1 MTEKTVLELK
11 HVNKVYPSGV
21 VGLDDINFTVHEGEF
36 VAVVGLSGAG
46 KSTLFNSINRMIDV
60 TDGQVLVDGEDIT
73 KVHGKELRRMRRK
86 IGMIFQNFNLVE
98 RTTVQKNVL
107 AGRTGYY
114 PTWKTL
120 LGLYSKADQQQA
132 VAQLDKVNMV
142 KKLYRRADQ
151 LSGGQKQRVAI
162 ARTLMQDPTLVLADE
177 PVASLD
183 PKTSKGVMDDLYNL
197 KKYERITVL
206 VNLHSMALALK
217 YADRIIGLRDGK
229 VVYNKPIAEANEAEL
244 RDVYE
249 HGRDD

>member
-1 MTEKTVLELK
+1 MAAKTVLELK
-11 HVNKVYPSGV
+11 HVNKVYPNGV
-21 VGLDDINFTVHEGEF
+21 KGLDDINFAVHEGEF

-73 KVHGKELRRMRRK
+73 KVNGKQLRRMRRK
-86 IGMIFQNFNLVE
+86 IGMIFQSFNLVD

-114 PTWKTL
+114 STWKTL
-120 LGLYSKADQQQA
+120 LGIYSKEDKQQA
-132 VAQLDKVNMV
+132 VAQLEKVNMV

-162 ARTLMQDPTLVLADE
+162 ARTLMQNPTLVLADE

-197 KKYERITVL
+197 KKHEHITVL
-206 VNLHSMALALK
+206 VNLHSMELALK

-229 VVYNKPIAEANEAEL
+229 LVYNKPIAEANEADL

-249 HGRDD
+249 HGRDN

>member
-1 MTEKTVLELK
+1 MGEETVLELK
-11 HVNKVYPSGV
+11 HVNKRYPNGV
-21 VGLDDINFTVHEGEF
+21 KGLDDINFTVHKGEF

-46 KSTLFNSINRMIDV
+46 KSTLFNSINRMVDV
-60 TDGQVLVDGEDIT
+60 TDGQVIVDGQDIT
-73 KVHGKELRRMRRK
+73 QVNGKELRRMRRK
-86 IGMIFQNFNLVE
+86 IGMIFQSFNLVN
-98 RTTVQKNVL
+98 RATVQKNVL

-120 LGLYSKADQQQA
+120 LGIYSKEDQQKA
-132 VAQLDKVNMV
+132 VAQLEKVNMV

-197 KKYERITVL
+197 KKYEHITVL
-206 VNLHSMALALK
+206 VNLHSMELALK

-229 VVYNKPIAEANEAEL
+229 LVYNKPIAEANEADL
-244 RDVYE
+244 REVYE
-249 HGRDD
+249 HGRDN

>member
-1 MTEKTVLELK
+1 MASKTVLELK
-11 HVNKVYPSGV
+11 HVNKVYPNGV
-21 VGLDDINFTVHEGEF
+21 KGLDDINFTVHEGEF

-60 TDGQVLVDGEDIT
+60 TDGQVLVDGTDIT
-73 KVHGKELRRMRRK
+73 KVNGKELRRMRRK
-86 IGMIFQNFNLVE
+86 IGMIFQSFNLVN

-120 LGLYSKADQQQA
+120 LGIYSKEDKQQA
-132 VAQLDKVNMV
+132 VVQLEKVNMV

-162 ARTLMQDPTLVLADE
+162 ARTLMQNPTLVLADE

-197 KKYERITVL
+197 KKHEHITVL
-206 VNLHSMALALK
+206 VNLHSMELALK

-229 VVYNKPIAEANEAEL
+229 LVYNKPIAEANEADL

-249 HGRDD
+249 HGRDN